1 MLIFRLLNP
10 IMRASFIDKPKAK
23 LLILLSFYALI
34 LVFLQV
40 FIGWYQNFS
49 DATHYLELSDR
60 YAQADWKNA
69 INTYWGPMISWLL
82 LILKPIIN
90 EPFVRFRILQVILG
104 AIAIVLINKILNK
117 KLGVGGKH
125 YLFVLAFVPAIASY
139 VWFYL
144 TPDLLLLCGILLF
157 VNTLINYDANNK
169 YGIVKLALIGAVLFF
184 IKSMGLYLF
193 VLTIAGKFVFER
205 KQWNWKS
212 LFTNIKVGIL
222 TLLFIAPWIYLISQK
237 HGSFTLGTGAE
248 HNYKMNSPR
257 ITPDIY
263 GELGNPHH
271 NGKLVEP
278 KPADSFDSWM
288 EPMQE
293 PYMSWEGYSGAEIRT
308 VYKQIIIK
316 NLKSARSMYFG
327 LDVGTLFLLLFFIA
341 LFVRRKKTVEFVK
354 DEKVLFFIL
363 GCNIVLYLPFFF
375 MDRYTWPGVM
385 ALFLLFVL
393 LASKLELLNKMW
405 FRLASVCLIFALTS
419 FLLQKE
425 IKYALPEKTITSEIW
440 NTKGDLKLKRC
451 VWLTDSEDK
460 RLGLI
465 KGLIYYNNGQYLG
478 ALFTNRNTLEDNS
491 CLMNE
496 FNINHIV
503 SFKPLDDSLKK
514 QYNISETIF
523 ISDSLLIYKHITP
536 VIASKKKVRNWKCD

>member
-1 MLIFRLLNP
+1 MTAR
-10 IMRASFIDKPKAK
+10 FIDKPKGQ
-23 LLILLSFYALI
+23 LLILLGLYALI

-40 FIGWYQNFS
+40 FMGWYQNFS
-49 DATHYLELSDR
+49 DATHYLWLADKYTE
-60 YAQADWKNA
+60 ADWKNA
-69 INTYWGPMISWLL
+69 INTYWGPIISWLL
-82 LILKPIIN
+82 VLLKPISN
-90 EPFVRFRILQVILG
+90 EPFVRFRILQILLG
-104 AIAIVLINKILNK
+104 ALTIVLVNKILNK
-117 KLGVGGKH
+117 KLGLGGKH
-125 YLFVLAFVPAIASY
+125 YLYTLAFVPAIASY

-144 TPDLLLLCGILLF
+144 TPDLLLLCGVLLF
-157 VNTLINYDANNK
+157 IHILIHYDASSK
-169 YGIVKLALIGAVLFF
+169 YGFIKLALMGSVLFF

-193 VLTIAGKFVFER
+193 ILTIAGKFVFER
-205 KQWNWKS
+205 NQWNWMS
-212 LFTNIKVGIL
+212 LFAHIKIGLL
-222 TLLFIAPWIYLISQK
+222 TLIFVAPWIYLISQK

-288 EPMQE
+288 EPLQE
-293 PYMSWEGYSGAEIRT
+293 FYLSWEGYSGAEIRS

-316 NLKSARSMYFG
+316 NFKSARSMYFG

-341 LFVRRKKTVEFVK
+341 FIVWRKKAVEFVK

-363 GCNIVLYLPFFF
+363 ACNIVLYLPFFF
-375 MDRYTWPGVM
+375 MDRYTWPGVI

-393 LASKLELLNKMW
+393 LAYKLELLNKWW
-405 FRLASVCLIFALTS
+405 FIIASVCLIFAITS

-425 IKYALPEKTITSEIW
+425 IKYALPEKSITSQIW

-465 KGLIYYNNGQYLG
+465 KGLIYYNKGQYLG
-478 ALFTNRNTLEDNS
+478 ALFSDKASINANLKNLNDFKIDYVVSLAPINDSIRNGLILTN
-491 CLMNE
+491 
-496 FNINHIV
+496 IIY
-503 SFKPLDDSLKK
+503 K
-514 QYNISETIF
+514 
-523 ISDSLLIYKHITP
+523 SDSLSIYKHETP
-536 VIASKKKVRNWKCD
+536 NWKSE

>member
-1 MLIFRLLNP
+1 MIAR
-10 IMRASFIDKPKAK
+10 FIDNPKAK
-23 LLILLSFYALI
+23 LLVLLGFYAII

-40 FIGWYQNFS
+40 FVGWYQNFS
-49 DATHYLELSDR
+49 DATHYLWIADK

-82 LILKPIIN
+82 LLLKPIIN
-90 EPFVRFRILQVILG
+90 EPFVRFRILQIILG
-104 AIAIVLINKILNK
+104 AITIVLINKILNK

-125 YLFVLAFVPAIASY
+125 YLYTLAFVPAIASY

-144 TPDLLLLCGILLF
+144 TPDLLLLCGVLF
-157 VNTLINYDANNK
+157 FIHTLIYYDANNK
-169 YGIVKLALIGAVLFF
+169 YSIIKLALMGAVLFF

-205 KQWNWKS
+205 GQWNWKS
-212 LFTNIKVGIL
+212 FFSNIKIGVL

-257 ITPDIY
+257 VTPDIY

-288 EPMQE
+288 EPLQE
-293 PYMSWEGYSGAEIRT
+293 PYMSWEGYSGAEIRS
-308 VYKQIIIK
+308 VYTQIIIK

-327 LDVGTLFLLLFFIA
+327 LDVGTLFLLLFLASLIA
-341 LFVRRKKTVEFVK
+341 WCKKVVEFVSE
-354 DEKVLFFIL
+354 EKALFFIFA
-363 GCNIVLYLPFFF
+363 CNLLLYLPFFF
-375 MDRYTWPGVM
+375 MDRYTWPGVI

-393 LASKLELLNKMW
+393 LAAKLDLLNKMW
-405 FRLASVCLIFALTS
+405 FKVISVCLILALTT

-425 IKYALPEKTITSEIW
+425 IKYALPEKPIISQIW
-440 NTKGDLKLKRC
+440 KTNGNLNMKRT

-460 RLGLI
+460 RLGLV

-478 ALFTNRNTLEDNS
+478 ALFTDQSNLRDNS

-496 FNINHIV
+496 FDINHII
-503 SFKPLDDSLKK
+503 SFKPLDDSLKMK
-514 QYNISETIF
+514 YNISETIF

-536 VIASKKKVRNWKCD
+536 VIESKKKIRNWKCD